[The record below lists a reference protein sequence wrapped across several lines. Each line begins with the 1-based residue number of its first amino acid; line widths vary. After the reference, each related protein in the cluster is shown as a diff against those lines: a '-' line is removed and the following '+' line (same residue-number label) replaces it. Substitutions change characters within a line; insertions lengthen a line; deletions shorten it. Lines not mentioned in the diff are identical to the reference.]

1 MTAMETAV
9 SAKWGRPLRAH
20 PATTQR
26 IKNRTMEAL
35 APYLAIGVLIAML
48 ALFAS
53 EKYPPEVVGI
63 GGVALCL
70 ALGLIDTKGMLSVMS
85 NSAPV
90 TIGAMFM
97 LSAALVATGVLD
109 KVNRLIKRL
118 ATTMPVAVLPIILAL
133 TMAASAFVNNTPLV
147 MVMIPAILA
156 LAQRLGKSPSKM
168 MIPLSYAA
176 ILGGTCTL
184 IGTST
189 NILVDGVARAQGLEP
204 FHIFEI
210 SLLGVIVATAGG
222 LFMAIGAPWLLPDRT
237 TVASVLGSQ
246 RKQRYLADG
255 VVPEGSALIGRSLA
269 EIDMFRNRGL
279 RVIDIVRGD
288 RSNRDNMD
296 RLVIRQGD
304 RVVFE
309 SSAVEV
315 LSLRGEKHLD
325 LGPAG
330 DLTAAGERA
339 AIIAEALVAPNSPMI
354 GQSTTDLR
362 LRRRYGSYVLAVHR
376 HGENLKG
383 QTSTVRFEA
392 GDTLLLE
399 GAPEDLARL
408 AEDMDLLNLSE
419 PTEQPLR
426 RHRSPIA
433 ALTLIAVVG
442 LAAIDFMP
450 IAGLAVLGVALV
462 LFTRCM
468 GAKEAFGAV
477 DGRLLVLILSMLA
490 VGQALEDSGAME
502 IIVTACLPMM
512 THLAP
517 WAVLALLYGLTS
529 LLTELI
535 TNNAVAIVMTP
546 IAIGLAQQL
555 GLDPRPF
562 VIAIMFAASA
572 SFATPIGYQTNTLVY
587 GPGGYRFSD
596 FLRIGVPMNILVGIV
611 TVTAIMI
618 LWPLGG

>member
-1 MTAMETAV
+1 
-9 SAKWGRPLRAH
+9 
-20 PATTQR
+20 
-26 IKNRTMEAL
+26 
-35 APYLAIGVLIAML
+35 
-48 ALFAS
+48 
-53 EKYPPEVVGI
+53 
-63 GGVALCL
+63 
-70 ALGLIDTKGMLSVMS
+70 
-85 NSAPV
+85 
-90 TIGAMFM
+90 
-97 LSAALVATGVLD
+97 
-109 KVNRLIKRL
+109 
-118 ATTMPVAVLPIILAL
+118 VLPIILIL
-133 TMAASAFVNNTPLV
+133 TIAASAFVNNTPVV
-147 MVMIPAILA
+147 MVMIPAVLA
-156 LAQRLGKSPSKM
+156 LAQRLGKPASKM

-189 NILVDGVARAQGLEP
+189 NILVDGVARAQGMEP
-204 FHIFEI
+204 FHMFEI
-210 SLLGVIVATAGG
+210 SLLGLTVATIGG
-222 LFMAIGAPWLLPDRT
+222 LFMAVAAPFLLPDRT

-255 VVPEGSALIGRSLA
+255 VVPVGSALIGRKLG

-279 RVIDIVRGD
+279 RVIDIVRYD
-288 RSNRDNMD
+288 RSTRDRMHE
-296 RLVIRQGD
+296 LVIQQGD

-309 SSAVEV
+309 STASEV

-325 LGPAG
+325 LGPAD

-339 AIIAEALVAPNSPMI
+339 AIIVEALVAPASPMI

-383 QTSTVRFEA
+383 QTGTIQFEA

-399 GAPEDLARL
+399 GAPEDLVRL

-419 PTEQPLR
+419 PAEQPLR
-426 RHRSPIA
+426 RNRSPIA
-433 ALTLIAVVG
+433 LLTLMAVVVLSSVG
-442 LAAIDFMP
+442 FMP
-450 IAGLAVLGVALV
+450 IAGLAVIGVAFV

-468 GAKEAFGAV
+468 DAKEAFGAM

-490 VGQALEDSGAME
+490 VGQALQDTGAISLLVNALVPWME
-502 IIVTACLPMM
+502 
-512 THLAP
+512 HLAP
-517 WAVLALLYGLTS
+517 WAVLAILYIITS
-529 LLTELI
+529 LLTETV

-546 IAIGLAQQL
+546 IAIGVANHL

-562 VIAIMFAASA
+562 VIAVMFAASA

-596 FLRIGVPMNILVGIV
+596 FLRIGVPMNILVGTVVIV
-611 TVTAIMI
+611 TAPI
-618 LWPLGG
+618 LWPLRAAG